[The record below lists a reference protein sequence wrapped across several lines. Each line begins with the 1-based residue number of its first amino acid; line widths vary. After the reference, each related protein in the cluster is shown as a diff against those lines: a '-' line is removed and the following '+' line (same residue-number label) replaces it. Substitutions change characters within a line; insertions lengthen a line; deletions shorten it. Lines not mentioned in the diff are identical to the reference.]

1 MIKLIKFSKRF
12 LIYILIFFVFCTQ
25 SLYAKTRLIYSSEH
39 VIEAEEFKIDNIET
53 LYNSANGF
61 RPTLYFDFLND
72 TQLILS
78 KGNGEIFI
86 FNKIKKDFKK
96 QTTNLSQIFLDQLK
110 ISKNYKQRFGGPGI
124 RDIKVDIENN
134 NLYVTLIS
142 TDENH
147 CLRLELLNASAKD
160 LFFNKVWETPC
171 VEMSNAH
178 STGGTIDIDKKHIY
192 LTVGDFWH
200 ENNNNAQ
207 NLKSYFGKIIKF
219 DKNKILKKEKKIKPK
234 IFSIGHRNPQG
245 LQILK
250 NNRLIAS
257 EHGPAGGDE
266 INLIKKNK
274 NYGWPIV
281 SSGQPYNLKDPEKYK
296 NNSKETFEEPLFT
309 FLKSVGVSS
318 VVVYDNK
325 KFSRWKQNF
334 LVATLKNR
342 SIFRLNFT
350 KTGSD
355 NYKINGIEC
364 IKIGQRIRKLRVY
377 NGSIYLTTDEGNLLS
392 LNPFIN
398 NDYGQKYSGPKYA
411 EIFGS
416 FIGPMNFC
424 N

>member
-1 MIKLIKFSKRF
+1 MKKIL
-12 LIYILIFFVFCTQ
+12 ILIFFFCCTQ
-25 SLYAKTRLIYSSEH
+25 SLYAKAKLIYSSQH
-39 VIEAEEFKIDNIET
+39 VIELEEFKIDNIET
-53 LYNSANGF
+53 LYNSENGF

-72 TQLILS
+72 RQLILS
-78 KGNGEIFI
+78 KGNGEIYI
-86 FNKIKKDFKK
+86 FNKVKKEFKK
-96 QTTNLSQIFLDQLK
+96 KRTNLNQIFLDQLK
-110 ISKNYKQRFGGPGI
+110 ISKNYKRRFGGPGI

-147 CLRLELLNASAKD
+147 CLRLELLNASIKD

-178 STGGTIDIDKKHIY
+178 STGGAIEIDKKHIY

-207 NLKSYFGKIIKF
+207 NLKSYFGKILKF
-219 DKNKILKKEKKIKPK
+219 DKTKILKKEKINPE
-234 IFSIGHRNPQG
+234 IFSRGHRNPQG

-250 NNRLIAS
+250 NNTLIAT

-266 INLIKKNK
+266 INLIKKTK

-281 SSGQPYNLKDPEKYK
+281 SSGQPYNLKDPEKYDSDSNEK
-296 NNSKETFEEPLFT
+296 FKEPLFT
-309 FLKSVGVSS
+309 FLRSVGVSS
-318 VVVYDNK
+318 VVVYDHK
-325 KFSRWKQNF
+325 KFNRWRQNF

-342 SIFRLNFT
+342 SIFRLQFT
-350 KTGSD
+350 KTRGD
-355 NYKINGIEC
+355 DYKINGIEC
-364 IKIGQRIRKLRVY
+364 IKIGQRIRRMRVHD
-377 NGSIYLTTDEGNLLS
+377 GSLYLTTDEGNLLS
-392 LNPFIN
+392 LNPPIN
-398 NDYGQKYSGPKYA
+398 DDYGQNYSGPKYD